1 MSLFTAPEVLSE
13 DYQQETML
21 NQTVYRARD
30 LPADFP
36 VCNGHPKAKREEVIG
51 DEMPD
56 FLTLLAKKQPASLS
70 TPAKAI
76 DSLYPEDDCSDPHS
90 GTVKIPPYGNAFPGP
105 KSLPK
110 TPPALGKGVLLKK
123 QILK

>member
-1 MSLFTAPEVLSE
+1 MSE
-13 DYQQETML
+13 DYQQETVL
-21 NQTVYRARD
+21 NQTAYRARD
-30 LPADFP
+30 LSAHSP
-36 VCNGHPKAKREEVIG
+36 VCNGHPKAKREEGMG

-70 TPAKAI
+70 TQAKAI
-76 DSLYPEDDCSDPHS
+76 DSLYPVEDYRSDPHS

-110 TPPALGKGVLLKK
+110 TPPAWGKGVLHSVMSFRS
-123 QILK
+123 